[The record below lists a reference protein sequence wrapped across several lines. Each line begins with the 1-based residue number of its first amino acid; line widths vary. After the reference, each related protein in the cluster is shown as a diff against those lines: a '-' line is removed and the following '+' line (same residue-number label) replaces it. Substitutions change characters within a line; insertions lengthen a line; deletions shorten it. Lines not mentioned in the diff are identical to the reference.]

1 MGVAWLRRGR
11 TLALGVLCMTSEA
24 SVHAQWSAS
33 VAVDSDYRFRG
44 VSLSESSPG
53 LRAAV
58 NYDAQNRCYGGASA
72 TRVELA
78 RGDPYAQL
86 LGYAGCVLGA
96 DGAHPFEL
104 GATFSHFTGDSSYDF
119 AEAYVGLLAERW
131 SARLHLAPDYFGRHV
146 STAYVELDS
155 QMPVND
161 SLRLFGHVGAVAR
174 IGGHGGGD
182 ASRIRADVRLG
193 AGWVLRDVDLQIA
206 WVAASRGGPYPAVYD
221 KRRAAW
227 VAGVSYAF

>member
-1 MGVAWLRRGR
+1 MSVAWLRRGR

-24 SVHAQWSAS
+24 SVLAQWSAS

-119 AEAYVGLLAERW
+119 AEGYVGVLAQRW
-131 SARLHLAPDYFGRHV
+131 GARVHFAPDYFGRHV
-146 STAYVELDS
+146 STVYAELD
-155 QMPVND
+155 VHTLLD
-161 SLRLFGHVGAVAR
+161 EHWRVFGHLGGIVR
-174 IGGHGGGD
+174 ISGDGGGE
-182 ASRIRADVRLG
+182 SRSRVDVRFG
-193 AGWVLRDVDLQIA
+193 GGWVWRALDLQVS
-206 WVAASRGGPYPAVYD
+206 WLAASRGGPYPAVYD
-221 KRRAAW
+221 KSRSAW
-227 VAGVSYAF
+227 VATASYSF

>member
-1 MGVAWLRRGR
+1 
-11 TLALGVLCMTSEA
+11 MTSVA

-44 VSLSESSPG
+44 VSLSDSGPG

-86 LGYAGCVLGA
+86 LGYAGCVIAANAGR
-96 DGAHPFEL
+96 PFEL

-119 AEAYVGLLAERW
+119 AEAYVGLLGERW
-131 SARLHLAPDYFGRHV
+131 SGRLYLAPDYFGRHV
-146 STAYVELDS
+146 STAYAELDS
-155 QMPVND
+155 HVSVNEAV
-161 SLRLFGHVGAVAR
+161 RLFGHLGAVVR
-174 IGGHGGGD
+174 IGGRSGDD
-182 ASRIRADVRLG
+182 ASRTRVDVRLG
-193 AGWVLRDVDLQIA
+193 AGWVLHELDLQIA
-206 WVAASRGGPYPAVYD
+206 WVGASRGGPYPAVYS

-227 VAGVSYAF
+227 VAGVSYPF